1 MHDRDR
7 GLSTLRTVEVPLV
20 ENDNQAVDTQPAAT
34 GRETRRS
41 ERSSRSYQGRSG
53 GRGGRS
59 DDRGGRSDD
68 RGGRSD
74 DRGDRSD
81 DRGDRSDDRGGRSDD
96 RGRGSQ
102 DRRRQRPTGSR
113 RGKVCTFCADKI
125 SVIDYKDVGLLR
137 NFVSEHG
144 KIKARRRT
152 GTCAKHQ
159 RRLAL
164 AIKRARH
171 LAFLP
176 YSAEHARGR

>member
-1 MHDRDR
+1 VHDRDR

-34 GRETRRS
+34 GGETRRS

-59 DDRGGRSDD
+59 E
-68 RGGRSD
+68 
-74 DRGDRSD
+74 
-81 DRGDRSDDRGGRSDD
+81 D

-102 DRRRQRPTGSR
+102 DRHRRRPTRHR
-113 RGKVCTFCADKI
+113 RGKVCTFCVDKI
-125 SVIDYKDVGLLR
+125 SVIDYKDVSLLR

-171 LAFLP
+171 VAFLP

>member
-7 GLSTLRTVEVPLV
+7 GISTLRTVEVPLV
-20 ENDNQAVDTQPAAT
+20 ENDNQTVDTQPAAT
-34 GRETRRS
+34 GGESEPVARQP

-59 DDRGGRSDD
+59 DDRGRGSQGR
-68 RGGRSD
+68 RGGRPN
-74 DRGDRSD
+74 
-81 DRGDRSDDRGGRSDD
+81 
-96 RGRGSQ
+96 RGR
-102 DRRRQRPTGSR
+102 
-113 RGKVCTFCADKI
+113 RGKKVCTFCADKI
-125 SVIDYKDVGLLR
+125 SVIDYKDVSLLR

-171 LAFLP
+171 VAFLP

>member
-7 GLSTLRTVEVPLV
+7 GLSTLRTVEVPLE
-20 ENDNQAVDTQPAAT
+20 ENDNQAIDTSSAET
-34 GRETRRS
+34 GGETRRS
-41 ERSSRSYQGRSG
+41 ERPSRSYQGRSG

-59 DDRGGRSDD
+59 DDRG
-68 RGGRSD
+68 
-74 DRGDRSD
+74 
-81 DRGDRSDDRGGRSDD
+81 RGGRSDD
-96 RGRGSQ
+96 RGRGGESDDRDRGDESDDRGRGRGRGSQ
-102 DRRRQRPTGSR
+102 GGSR
-113 RGKVCTFCADKI
+113 GRPMGGRRGKKVCTFCADKI
-125 SVIDYKDVGLLR
+125 TAIDYKDVNLLR

-176 YSAEHARGR
+176 YSAEHSRGR